1 MCVKKDVESSFYIT
15 LCGLTTMKKTFS
27 FRASGLVQ
35 GVFFRQS
42 AQRQAGLL
50 NITGWV
56 RNLPDGRVEGQAT
69 GDAALLDTFRRW
81 LKRGPVAATV
91 LKLEWEETELQQFD
105 GFRIR

>member
-1 MCVKKDVESSFYIT
+1 MIKTCSF
-15 LCGLTTMKKTFS
+15 KV
-27 FRASGLVQ
+27 SGLVQ

-42 AQRQAGLL
+42 TRQQAELL

-56 RNLPDGRVEGQAT
+56 RNLPDGRVDGRAT
-69 GDAALLDTFRRW
+69 GDAAMLDMFREW

>member
-1 MCVKKDVESSFYIT
+1 
-15 LCGLTTMKKTFS
+15 MKKTFS
-27 FRASGLVQ
+27 FRVNGLVQ

-42 AQRQAGLL
+42 TRQQAELL

-56 RNLPDGRVEGQAT
+56 RNLADGRVDGQAT
-69 GDAALLDTFRRW
+69 GDAAMLDTFRDW

>member
-1 MCVKKDVESSFYIT
+1 MI
-15 LCGLTTMKKTFS
+15 KTFS
-27 FRASGLVQ
+27 FRVSGLVQ

-42 AQRQAGLL
+42 VRQQAGLL

-56 RNLPDGRVEGQAT
+56 RNLPDGRVEGRVT
-69 GDAALLDTFRRW
+69 GEAAMLETFRDW

-91 LKLEWEETELQQFD
+91 LKLEWEETELQHFD